1 MEEQV
6 RVVVCTRTRL
16 DETAIFLQRCSL
28 LIVINVNKGLGKYVI
43 FNDQMLRI
51 FSLTI
56 DNQCKHSGA
65 L

>member
-28 LIVINVNKGLGKYVI
+28 LIVINVNKELGKYVI

-51 FSLTI
+51 FSL
-56 DNQCKHSGA
+56 S
-65 L
+65 